1 MYFNKE
7 EREDYERRF
16 NAYIMRIIKNVY
28 IQFRRKERRKE
39 LSLNDFASDGY
50 EFIEMIA
57 GEDDIKFK
65 ESLAPKELE
74 LLFEDKSIYRA
85 VKSLTYK
92 EKLAIFLCV
101 VLEMNKKDVAKI
113 LGFKSDKSVYKVC
126 NKAIVKIR
134 KKIIGGIEND

>member
-7 EREDYERRF
+7 QREDYERRF

-57 GEDDIKFK
+57 GEDDIKFE
-65 ESLAPKELE
+65 ESLTPKELE
-74 LLFEDKSIYRA
+74 LLF
-85 VKSLTYK
+85 
-92 EKLAIFLCV
+92 
-101 VLEMNKKDVAKI
+101 
-113 LGFKSDKSVYKVC
+113 
-126 NKAIVKIR
+126 
-134 KKIIGGIEND
+134 